1 MAANWECCRNID
13 EYGLVGSS
21 GAPVAP
27 SGELIVAGYV
37 VTKHFS
43 VFMDSIDAVGK
54 IKLISMVGNRELG
67 KVISVYPQPAL
78 HKL

>member
-1 MAANWECCRNID
+1 MAANKKCCRNID

-43 VFMDSIDAVGK
+43 VFMDSID
-54 IKLISMVGNRELG
+54 
-67 KVISVYPQPAL
+67 SVV
-78 HKL
+78 K

>member
-1 MAANWECCRNID
+1 MAANKKCCRNID

-54 IKLISMVGNRELG
+54 IKYDLKAKKISFTEGRGEAIW
-67 KVISVYPQPAL
+67 K
-78 HKL
+78 